1 MPFVFNFCDLGSANA
16 VAYYF
21 PDSKR
26 SKSVTGI
33 TGIIY
38 VSNKF
43 HTTFLLHIYDLKC
56 SSYAFLNRIEL
67 LELGGL
73 TL

>member
-1 MPFVFNFCDLGSANA
+1 MPFVFNFCDLSSANA

-26 SKSVTGI
+26 SKSVTGV

-38 VSNKF
+38 VPDKV
-43 HTTFLLHIYDLKC
+43 HTTFLLHMYDLKC
-56 SSYAFLNRIEL
+56 SSYTYLSRAKL